1 MSTAVGGS
9 QYDGEKDTVGNGN
22 LGLVFYSDLGDIAS
36 TVFLMVVGED
46 SEKAVTTAVVG
57 VVGDVEVE
65 VHDVAGVKLV
75 VGEVLCHQPVVVA
88 GVGQRFD

>member
-1 MSTAVGGS
+1 VSTAVGGS

-22 LGLVFYSDLGDIAS
+22 LGLVLYSDLGGIAS
-36 TVFLMVVGED
+36 TVFLMAVGED
-46 SEKAVTTAVVG
+46 SGEAVRTDVAG
-57 VVGDVEVE
+57 VVEVE

-75 VGEVLCHQPVVVA
+75 VGEVLCHQPVVVV